1 MLIVINPPTCNELE
15 AVPLVLTP
23 IFPVKTAPERLLLAS
38 NDVCRFVTSLIS
50 NPLTVAFVK
59 LTVPENAGDAKFALA
74 DKVVDRSVPLSVI
87 DGVVNAPV
95 QLKVPVTDA
104 PVKATRNLSAE
115 SIARVIGFA
124 VNVLMVNPVVF

>member
-1 MLIVINPPTCNELE
+1 M
-15 AVPLVLTP
+15 
-23 IFPVKTAPERLLLAS
+23 
-38 NDVCRFVTSLIS
+38 
-50 NPLTVAFVK
+50 
-59 LTVPENAGDAKFALA
+59 
-74 DKVVDRSVPLSVI
+74 PLSVI